1 MSMIEVC
8 GLTKDYGR
16 GKGVRPDL
24 LLRRGRRSAFWG
36 RTAQEKPPPSAS

>member
-16 GKGVRPDL
+16 GKGVFGL
-24 LLRRGRRSAFWG
+24 TFSIEEGEAFG
-36 RTAQEKPPPSAS
+36 FLGPNGAG